1 MRAVLLLTLAL
12 CACAVPAPA
21 PKIETANVTADAETV
36 PVATQDDAADDP
48 AIWRNAANPAASLIV
63 ATDKKRGLHVYGLDG
78 AERSFL
84 VAGRVNNVDLAVT
97 RTGVIVAASDRND
110 DANGKIA
117 LFRLDTATAR
127 LAPLG
132 QVPAGAG
139 EAYGI
144 CLWATPGALTAFVTF
159 KQGMVRQVE
168 LDVQAATGRIVRTL
182 QLGSQP
188 EGCVV
193 DPRTARL
200 YVGEEDV
207 GIWRFDARAASG
219 PKGMLIAR
227 VDGKR
232 LFADVE
238 GLAIAA
244 EGPTNGGWLVASSQG
259 DNAYTLWRLSDER
272 FAGRV
277 RIDAGQFGATQ
288 ETDGIEV
295 ITGDFGPA
303 FPGGLMVVQDG
314 DNQPAQNFKLLGWDK
329 VKAALKLR

>member
-1 MRAVLLLTLAL
+1 
-12 CACAVPAPA
+12 
-21 PKIETANVTADAETV
+21 
-36 PVATQDDAADDP
+36 
-48 AIWRNAANPAASLIV
+48 
-63 ATDKKRGLHVYGLDG
+63 
-78 AERSFL
+78 L

-168 LDVQAATGRIVRTL
+168 LDVQAATGRIMRTL